1 MVLLNNFIHH
11 FDSAKTFSFPFFL
24 NHYSVKSSNENLIP
38 LKEYIK
44 GKKVKKEDLK
54 MIYHHIQDRNE
65 YLSRFFKTSLE
76 FIEPPENP
84 MTDIK
89 PMSANKLNNNQE
101 IKYKNIIRNM
111 FWLEILKQT
120 RSGFNNVPTFLKVLE
135 DLYLHQIIDYKILTP
150 SAIFYIKEGHI
161 ASVFSSFYFRASIMN
176 PYFVFSLAK
185 TVLFSSPVN
194 TSHKKY
200 NIFTPTMGWGSY
212 LYGFAETNQVARYVG
227 IDIIPSV
234 CKKTVEF
241 ANRYFPDIETKIYC
255 EPSEDL
261 RNKQSFIQEH
271 KAAFDIVFFS
281 PPYYQ
286 LELYE
291 GKLQS
296 TNRYKTYEE
305 WLDKYWRKTVEL
317 CFIVLK
323 KGGKMCYIVSNYG
336 NDPTFQIEK
345 DMMVI
350 TQQYFSYNKQLPMY
364 NKNVHSTKHRETN
377 EKIFLFDK
385 NRTSFR

>member
-11 FDSAKTFSFPFFL
+11 FDFVNTFSFSFFL
-24 NHYSVKSSNENLIP
+24 NNFFVKSSNEKLIP

-44 GKKVKKEDLK
+44 DKTVNKNDLK
-54 MIYHHIQDRNE
+54 MIYEHIQNRNE

-76 FIEPPENP
+76 FTEPHEKP
-84 MTDIK
+84 MINIK
-89 PMSANKLNNNQE
+89 PMSATKLNNNQE

-120 RSGFNNVPTFLKVLE
+120 KSGFNNVPTFLKVLE

-194 TSHKKY
+194 SSHRKY

-212 LYGFAETNQVARYVG
+212 LYGFAETGQIARYVG

-241 ANRYFPDIETKIYC
+241 AKQYFPEIETEIYC
-255 EPSEDL
+255 QPSEDM
-261 RNKQSFIQEH
+261 RNKQSFIQRH
-271 KAAFDIVFFS
+271 NAAFDIVFFS
-281 PPYYQ
+281 PPYFQ
-286 LELYE
+286 LELYQ

-305 WLDKYWRKTVEL
+305 WLDKYWRPTVEL

-345 DMMVI
+345 DMMFI
-350 TQQYFSYNKQLPMY
+350 TKQYFSYIKQLPMY

-377 EKIFLFDK
+377 EKIFLFEK
-385 NRTSFR
+385 TRTTLQ